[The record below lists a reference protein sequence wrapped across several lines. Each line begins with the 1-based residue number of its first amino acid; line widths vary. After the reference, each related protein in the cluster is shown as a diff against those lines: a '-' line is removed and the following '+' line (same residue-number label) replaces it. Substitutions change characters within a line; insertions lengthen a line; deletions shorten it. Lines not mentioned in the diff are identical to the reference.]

1 MFDPQIHGVFEQV
14 LDILVAVSPLSQLGR
29 SPSISYNKRY
39 GVLRARICYPYGC
52 QLTIH
57 LAASLLRGYPE
68 WVYYS
73 FHFKTSTDQVI
84 FRYDNAR
91 YHATLSNFPHHKHID
106 PQGDVEASTQPTVH
120 QIAREIAE
128 YLERQ

>member
-1 MFDPQIHGVFEQV
+1 MLSLWLPTHHSSGPS
-14 LDILVAVSPLSQLGR
+14 LV
-29 SPSISYNKRY
+29 
-39 GVLRARICYPYGC
+39 
-52 QLTIH
+52 
-57 LAASLLRGYPE
+57 RGYPE

-106 PQGDVEASTQPTVH
+106 SQGDVEAGTQPTVY